1 MFVELFNFIRN
12 TSHGLCELFIGV
24 VVLIGVVGRGYVD
37 ISHSVVRNLSG
48 AGDRVKRAVVM
59 VILEITIAA
68 EPHAQD
74 HLTFTTSGV
83 VVVYLDHLALL
94 RKTRTILI
102 LFFLLAS
109 YFPFLFIYLLLEQKF
124 D

>member
-1 MFVELFNFIRN
+1 MFVELFSFIRN

-48 AGDRVKRAVVM
+48 VGDRVKRAVVM

-74 HLTFTTSGV
+74 HLTFTTTGV

-94 RKTRTILI
+94 RKTKTILI
-102 LFFLLAS
+102 FFYSKLL
-109 YFPFLFIYLLLEQKF
+109 PIFIYF
-124 D
+124 IYY